1 MIKDDNYTFI
11 PLLKSKQDV
20 STYLAVYTFG
30 DALSR
35 KIKTYTAIPKDK
47 SLPPRIAIHIE
58 EEDKIIWFGK
68 YVWLLVPERDPVIE
82 TDMLRAM
89 RTEIV
94 LTLHPDLDEY
104 KLTELIEDMT
114 GKASEY
120 LANMTEE
127 QFGKIINNEV

>member
-11 PLLKSKQDV
+11 PLLKTKQDV

-35 KIKTYTAIPKDK
+35 KIKTYAAIPKDK
-47 SLPPRIAIHIE
+47 SLPPRIVIHIE
-58 EEDKIIWFGK
+58 EEDKIIGFGK
-68 YVWLLVPERDPVIE
+68 YVWLLVSERDPVIE

-94 LTLHPDLDEY
+94 LALYPDLDEY
-104 KLTELIEDMT
+104 KLTEMIDDIT

-120 LANMTEE
+120 LADMTKE
-127 QFGKIINNEV
+127 QFDMIIKNEV

>member
-11 PLLKSKQDV
+11 PLLKTKQDV

-35 KIKTYTAIPKDK
+35 KIKAYAAIPKDK
-47 SLPPRIAIHIE
+47 SLPPRIVIHIE
-58 EEDKIIWFGK
+58 EEDKIIGFGK
-68 YVWLLVPERDPVIE
+68 NWLLVPERDTVIE

-94 LTLHPDLDEY
+94 LALYPDLDEY
-104 KLTELIEDMT
+104 KLTELIEDIT

>member
-11 PLLKSKQDV
+11 PLLKTKQDV

-30 DALSR
+30 DALTR
-35 KIKTYTAIPKDK
+35 KIKTYAAIPKDK
-47 SLPPRIAIHIE
+47 SLPPRIVIHIE
-58 EEDKIIWFGK
+58 EEDKIIGFGK
-68 YVWLLVPERDPVIE
+68 YVWLLVPERNTVIE

-94 LTLHPDLDEY
+94 LTLYPDLNEY
-104 KLTELIEDMT
+104 KLTEMIDDIT

-127 QFGKIINNEV
+127 QFEKIINNEV

>member
-11 PLLKSKQDV
+11 PLLKTKQDV

-35 KIKTYTAIPKDK
+35 KIKTHAAIPKDK
-47 SLPPRIAIHIE
+47 SLPPRIVIHIE
-58 EEDKIIWFGK
+58 EEDKIIGFGK
-68 YVWLLVPERDPVIE
+68 YVWLLVPERDTVIE

-94 LTLHPDLDEY
+94 LALYPDLDEY
-104 KLTELIEDMT
+104 KLTELIDDIT

>member
-11 PLLKSKQDV
+11 PLLKTKQDV
-20 STYLAVYTFG
+20 STYLAVYAFG
-30 DALSR
+30 NALTK
-35 KIKTYTAIPKDK
+35 KIKTYAAIPKDE
-47 SLPPRIAIHIE
+47 SLPPRIVIHIE
-58 EEDKIIWFGK
+58 EEDKIIGFGK
-68 YVWLLVPERDPVIE
+68 YVWLLVPERNPVIE

-94 LTLHPDLDEY
+94 LALYPDLDEY
-104 KLTELIEDMT
+104 KLTELIDDIT